1 LVYLYEKSLAEIE
14 GCLRIVHPLEI
25 ASDNLIGDVV
35 NYIAQYMK
43 AKKVRKIF

>member
-1 LVYLYEKSLAEIE
+1 MFVSLVEIK

-25 ASDNLIGDVV
+25 ASNNLIGDVS
-35 NYIAQYMK
+35 NYVAQYIK